1 MMKKQ
6 IATGRAPKA
15 VGPYSQAVSTG
26 GFLFVSGQIPL
37 DPETGKIVE
46 GAIEEQADRV
56 FQNIRAILNEAG
68 LGFPDVVSAT
78 VYLADIGD
86 FAAVNEVYARYFS
99 EGVLP
104 ARSAVQIGALPKQ
117 ASIEI
122 SCVAQEK
129 G

>member
-1 MMKKQ
+1 MKKQ